1 MSARGLLL
9 VVVTVFAIGVAG
21 GPSVAVAASGGAPS
35 LLGEWHMDTIQPGEV
50 PDTPSTVNNTDGLQI
65 YGAQQVTGRFGQAF
79 SFNGADRDFMEAE
92 GAHFQP
98 SQITLMAW
106 VKASS
111 SPGSYKA
118 IIAKG
123 GDNDCGVASYALYT
137 GPNGG
142 ASFYIATSR
151 TTTVSSASLPP
162 ADIWD
167 GHWHAL
173 VGTYDGSHVRLY
185 LDGAL
190 VGSATPSGGAA
201 IDYAVDEDALSVGDF
216 EPCSGFSFTGDID
229 EVRVYNGALSDA
241 QAAQVSSRTATTPPE
256 LTGTTTTASLTTL
269 PSPTKGGNPILSAAR
284 TTGATRLLWDL
295 NGDGRTDISASP
307 SLPYL
312 QLTVPRSGIDRI
324 TLNAVGPT
332 GLRASAGL
340 SATLSGTGL
349 GNTLRGAPGPP
360 QVAVLSSSLNAF
372 RGFVSSGLCSETEV
386 DFGIIGARG
395 CLKHLTS
402 PDQVPG
408 PEAATAEQY
417 WSNGAQADDEAYQV
431 VCVVPP
437 NPPADWCANYRKLL
451 DQNYSAYVSQG
462 AIQLNGMTLTPAD
475 GASVVVDAT
484 AGHVYSSN
492 ATLKLGPFVLK
503 QGNVDLDFTPVVA
516 AQPTLGDLT
525 YSGTTRSLLSFDAQK
540 DLPSIGGFSLNADAE
555 LAFASE
561 NGVRESVA
569 TLHVELPSVFD
580 VFGSGDQPSGAV
592 SLAATNTSGLSLDTL
607 NLSVPNASIGGIGL
621 SNLLF
626 TYNANGD
633 PERGVMCPAKYWSA
647 SANVYLGAGDDGSPG
662 PAILMS
668 PPPFK
673 GIRFCQGSFSYLGA
687 DVDLGAA
694 APELFPG
701 VFLDGIN
708 FQLGLKPTVLIGG
721 ATLSAAQIT
730 QVKGSL
736 LAVFPT
742 RDYPSY
748 TLTAAAAGSALQDLV
763 GRTFTSTSF
772 AVGGAVAITV
782 PGVGDLN
789 IAHGG
794 AVYSYPDYIGIGAKV
809 DAQLGIFVFH
819 GSLGGQFALDRR
831 LFELDASADICVR
844 GFTIFGNPLCGGGL
858 LVASEKGAVACVT
871 VAGLNPGVGVQVNG
885 TLDVWLPDGC
895 KPSRYWSAG
904 RGSFS
909 ANARYA
915 HAAQAVKIIV
925 AKGESAKSVKLVGS
939 GGAPHVE
946 ITGPGG
952 QTLSIDGDNAVK
964 HGALQAIS
972 ASTYSTTWIGLK
984 DARPG
989 TYTISPLPD
998 SVPIASLAET
1008 RPGYDSDFSAKVSGR
1023 GSRLTLHYDARKRG
1037 GGQRVTFF
1045 EDGANV
1051 MHPLITSTGGTGTV
1065 HFTPAPGAPGTR
1077 TIVASATVDGS
1088 PIRSQT
1094 LARFHFAGTVKTGRP
1109 GKVTVRR
1116 KGGSLLVKW
1125 TAAAGATRYGVLLT
1139 RSDGA
1144 QQRFTVAA
1152 SHRSLRVGHFPL
1164 TFGGR
1169 VSISARG
1176 VLGEWGAARSS
1187 KSFKATK
1194 RAESV
1199 LLTHKIHKPAHKK
1212 R

>member
-21 GPSVAVAASGGAPS
+21 GSSVALAASGGAPS

-65 YGAQQVTGRFGQAF
+65 YGAQQVAGRFGQAF

-151 TTTVSSASLPP
+151 TTTVSSASVPP

-190 VGSATPSGGAA
+190 VGSATPSDGAA
-201 IDYAVDEDALSVGDF
+201 IDYALDEDALSVGDF

-284 TTGATRLLWDL
+284 TTGATQLLYDI
-295 NGDGRTDISASP
+295 NGDHKSDIALSPSMPYTQLILPKGGSTTVTLKAVGAVQQQVSTASTTFHVPSFGLPAKVESSLPQISVSSSSP
-307 SLPYL
+307 SLFKPIPPGAILRALCIPDRGRLGRDWCQRLL
-312 QLTVPRSGIDRI
+312 QARDRPQSGPGERGHPRRPV
-324 TLNAVGPT
+324 LQRLALAT
-332 GLRASAGL
+332 GLRRLRELRARPIPVAGRGLERLHRLDDGQAQRDDADPQRRRVDRDRSDRQPRVLIQRDAEAGALRDQEGQRRSRLQRLCGRLPSRLQLPELHRPDHDRCSAS
-340 SATLSGTGL
+340 
-349 GNTLRGAPGPP
+349 
-360 QVAVLSSSLNAF
+360 
-372 RGFVSSGLCSETEV
+372 
-386 DFGIIGARG
+386 
-395 CLKHLTS
+395 
-402 PDQVPG
+402 
-408 PEAATAEQY
+408 
-417 WSNGAQADDEAYQV
+417 
-431 VCVVPP
+431 
-437 NPPADWCANYRKLL
+437 
-451 DQNYSAYVSQG
+451 
-462 AIQLNGMTLTPAD
+462 
-475 GASVVVDAT
+475 
-484 AGHVYSSN
+484 
-492 ATLKLGPFVLK
+492 
-503 QGNVDLDFTPVVA
+503 
-516 AQPTLGDLT
+516 
-525 YSGTTRSLLSFDAQK
+525 TRSK
-540 DLPSIGGFSLNADAE
+540 DVPVIGGFPLNAGAE
-555 LAFASE
+555 LAFAAD
-561 NGVRESVA
+561 NGVRKSVA

-633 PERGVMCPAKYWSA
+633 PEQGVMCPAKYWSA

-844 GFTIFGNPLCGGGL
+844 GFTIFGDPLCGGGL
-858 LVASEKGAVACVT
+858 LVASEKGAVACVN
-871 VAGLNPGVGVQVNG
+871 VVGLNPGVGVKVNG

-915 HAAQAVKIIV
+915 HAAQAVKITV

-952 QTLSIDGDNAVK
+952 QTLSIDGDDAVK
-964 HGALQAIS
+964 QGALQAIS

-1176 VLGEWGAARSS
+1176 VLGDWGAARKS

-1199 LLTHKIHKPAHKK
+1199 LLTHKIHRPAHKK